1 MHRWRNR
8 HLAVLL
14 WRLPRGEGRTVI
26 TLSSRDLPAADRFSW
41 FCDLVARDMAPHN
54 IVTEHASD
62 FPASAR
68 LLSLGDRV
76 GVSSVA
82 FPTMQSIRTPRLIR
96 RSDPE
101 LWVLAL
107 VVRGAMQREQG
118 GNRVNPRPGDLA
130 LYDTSRPYWAS
141 VATDDVAQCIVLHL
155 PRQAVPVPEQ
165 ALRRLVATELPSRT
179 GIGALLSELL
189 AGIVK
194 QGPAVEAGQ
203 IPRLASAVGDLTT
216 AFLASLCEAD
226 GAATADARK
235 AARLRQIKSFIRA
248 RLGEPGLTPTAVAA
262 AHHISLRALQ
272 YLFREDGGTVGAF
285 IREQRLERCRADL
298 TDPLLADRSVAALAS
313 RAGFSDAAAFSR
325 VFKAHYGMPPGEYRR
340 THGVPQRRNRAG
352 QPDGEL

>member
-1 MHRWRNR
+1 M
-8 HLAVLL
+8 
-14 WRLPRGEGRTVI
+14 I
-26 TLSSRDLPAADRFSW
+26 TLSSRDLPAADRISW
-41 FCDLVARDMAPHN
+41 FCDLVARDMAPHD
-54 IVTEHASD
+54 IVTQHDSD

-118 GNRVNPRPGDLA
+118 GNHVNPRPGDLV
-130 LYDTSRPYWAS
+130 LYDTSQPYWAS

-155 PRQAVPVPEQ
+155 PRQAVSVPEQ

-179 GIGALLSELL
+179 GIGALLSDLL

-194 QGPAVEAGQ
+194 QGAKVEAAGQ
-203 IPRLASAVGDLTT
+203 IPRLASAVVDLTT

-226 GAATADARK
+226 GAETAAARK
-235 AARLRQIKSFIRA
+235 TAQLHQIKSFIRA

-298 TDPLLADRSVAALAS
+298 IDPLLADRSVAALAL

-325 VFKAHYGMPPGEYRR
+325 VFKAHFGMPPGEYRR
-340 THGVPQRRNRAG
+340 SHGVPQRRNRAG
-352 QPDGEL
+352 QPDREL